1 MSDTSND
8 TLIAEHAGPDDAG
21 AATGRPLFG
30 GGAPFA
36 LRGPVEAAPGAI
48 LRVASGDHTVV
59 AVLAA
64 AGSARAAIY
73 RILERYKVNPEHPPA
88 ARAEAAAL
96 VAAPGLDDP
105 ALDDLRALP
114 FITID
119 DATSRDLD
127 QALHVE
133 AAPDRTSWLVR
144 YALADASYYVRPGT
158 ALFEEALARGAS
170 YYLPGLMAP
179 MLPRALSEG
188 IVSLNPG
195 VDRRALVLAMTV
207 DAASGDCVGT
217 TLRRALV
224 RSHQK
229 LSFDGVEA
237 YYDAPDRAA
246 SPLGGAPWA
255 AVLDGL
261 EAVGRR
267 RIARAE
273 AKDIVCYNRV
283 NVSVGLSPPAGLRFV
298 AVDDPRNKTE
308 QYNEQISLLCNIEGA
323 KLLASA
329 HGNGLRAIFRVHPP
343 PTGPELRHLEEV
355 IADIV
360 AAHGLDP
367 TVWRWRQRT
376 GAHDRG
382 ESLADYLDR
391 LPQGGDAAPIY
402 AAINRQALM
411 TNARSTFQ
419 AEPGLHYGVGAPV
432 YARFSSPMREV
443 VGIFTH
449 REALAL
455 LHGAEEPADEALQ
468 PQIIA
473 AANRAKELQR
483 QLTKEA
489 NLLVID
495 ALFAGDLAEPE
506 ATRPA
511 RDGLILGLNDDR
523 LYVQLDAP
531 PLEVK
536 IYLKDVAQ
544 ALGATL
550 RVEDHARAVLVGA
563 GGGERLL
570 RVGDRVT
577 LRVEGKDDARRRW
590 LLVPQ

>member
-1 MSDTSND
+1 MSE
-8 TLIAEHAGPDDAG
+8 TLIVEHTGPDDAG
-21 AATGRPLFG
+21 RPNARPLFG

-36 LRGPVEAAPGAI
+36 LRGPVDAEPGAI
-48 LRVASGDHTVV
+48 LRVGAGDHAVT

-64 AGSARAAIY
+64 AGTARAAIY
-73 RILERYKVNPEHPPA
+73 RILERFGVDPDHPPA
-88 ARAEAAAL
+88 ARAEADAL

-114 FITID
+114 FVTID
-119 DATSRDLD
+119 GADSRDLD

-133 AAPDRTSWLVR
+133 GAEDGAAWVVR
-144 YALADASYYVRPGT
+144 YALADASYYVRPGSV
-158 ALFEEALARGAS
+158 LFDEALARGAS
-170 YYLPGLMAP
+170 YYLPGLVAP

-188 IVSLNPG
+188 IVSLNPD
-195 VDRRALVLAMTV
+195 VERRALVLTMTV
-207 DAASGDCVGT
+207 DRASGDCTATAIG
-217 TLRRALV
+217 RARV
-224 RSHQK
+224 RSHAK
-229 LSFDGVEA
+229 LSYDGVEA
-237 YYDAPDRAA
+237 YYDAADRAA
-246 SPLGGAPWA
+246 HPLAGKPWT

-273 AKDIVCYNRV
+273 QKDIVCYNRV
-283 NVSVGLSPPAGLRFV
+283 NVSVGLSPPAGTRFV

-308 QYNEQISLLCNIEGA
+308 RYNEQISLLCNIEGA

-329 HGNGLRAIFRVHPP
+329 HGNGVRAIFRVHRPP
-343 PTGPELRHLEEV
+343 SEPELGHLEEV

-360 AAHGLDP
+360 AAHGLP
-367 TVWRWRQRT
+367 PKVWRWRRRPNKK
-376 GAHDRG
+376 GPG

-391 LPQGGDAAPIY
+391 LPQGGDTEPVY

-449 REALAL
+449 KEALDL
-455 LHGAEEPADEALQ
+455 LRGDEEPGDEALQ
-468 PQIIA
+468 PRIID

-495 ALFAGDLAEPE
+495 ELFAADLAAPI
-506 ATRPA
+506 ADRPA
-511 RDGLILGLNDDR
+511 RDGLVLGLSDDR
-523 LYVQLDAP
+523 LYVQLDDP

-536 IYLKDVAQ
+536 VYLKDVAQ
-544 ALGATL
+544 AIGATL
-550 RVEDHARAVLVGA
+550 RVEDHARASLVGP
-563 GGGERLL
+563 GGAERAL
-570 RVGDRVT
+570 RVGDRIR
-577 LRVEGKDDARRRW
+577 LRVEGRDDARRRW
-590 LLVPQ
+590 LLVPR